1 MHKNKQT
8 ENIQI
13 LPGTPE
19 WESICE
25 QCGLCCLLK
34 VVHMGRVY
42 MTNVRCV
49 QLDQKTRKCH
59 CYNANYNKRD
69 GNTSCGLSCAEL
81 DGSPVTPHTL
91 KNEYPVPGFCPYVK
105 KFRGN
110 NDLKRPD
117 VDFNNT
123 ISETEMPSGAKL
135 SDYIIPG
142 TSKFFQYNPAV
153 NKLLKDSFT
162 K

>member
-8 ENIQI
+8 EDIQI

-42 MTNVRCV
+42 MTNVRCA

-69 GNTSCGLSCAEL
+69 GNNSCGLSCTEL
-81 DGSPVTPHTL
+81 DGSPVTPGTL

-110 NDLKRPD
+110 NNLQRPD
-117 VDFNNT
+117 VDFDKT
-123 ISETEMPSGAKL
+123 ISETEMPAGAKL

>member
-1 MHKNKQT
+1 MQQCKQT
-8 ENIQI
+8 ENI

-42 MTNVRCV
+42 MTNVRCA

-59 CYNANYNKRD
+59 CYDADFDKRN
-69 GNTSCGLSCAEL
+69 GNSYGLSCAEL
-81 DGSPVTPHTL
+81 DGWPVTPETL

-110 NDLKRPD
+110 NDLQRPN
-117 VDFNNT
+117 VDFDKT
-123 ISETEMPSGAKL
+123 ISETEMPAGSDL
-135 SDYIIPG
+135 TDYIIPG
-142 TSKFFQYNPAV
+142 SSKFFQYNPAV
-153 NKLLKDSFT
+153 NKLLKDMFT

>member
-19 WESICE
+19 WEAICE

-42 MTNVRCV
+42 MTRVRCA
-49 QLDQKTRKCH
+49 QLDKKTRKCH
-59 CYNANYNKRD
+59 CYNAEYAKRD
-69 GNTSCGLSCAEL
+69 GNNSCGLSCAEL
-81 DGSPVTPHTL
+81 NGSPVTIDTL
-91 KNEYPVPGFCPYVK
+91 KNDYPVPGFCPYVK

-110 NDLKRPD
+110 NELVRPD
-117 VDFNNT
+117 IDFEQT
-123 ISETEMPSGAKL
+123 VSETEIPSGFRL

-142 TSKFFQYNPAV
+142 TSKFFQYNPAI
-153 NKLLKDSFT
+153 NKLLKQGFS

>member
-19 WESICE
+19 WESICQ

-42 MTNVRCV
+42 MTNVRCA

-69 GNTSCGLSCAEL
+69 GNNSCSLSCAEL
-81 DGSPVTPHTL
+81 DGSPVTQDTL

-110 NDLKRPD
+110 NNLQRPD
-117 VDFNNT
+117 VDFDKT
-123 ISETEMPSGAKL
+123 ISETEMPAGAKL

-153 NKLLKDSFT
+153 NKVLKDSFT

>member
-8 ENIQI
+8 ENTRI

-42 MTNVRCV
+42 MTNVRCA
-49 QLDQKTRKCH
+49 QLDKKTRKCH
-59 CYNANYNKRD
+59 CYNAEYGKRD
-69 GNTSCGLSCAEL
+69 RNSSGPSCAEL
-81 DGSPVTPHTL
+81 KGSPVNIETL
-91 KNEYPVPGFCPYVK
+91 HNDYVVPGFCPYVK
-105 KFRGN
+105 KFVGRN
-110 NDLKRPD
+110 KLTRPD
-117 VDFNNT
+117 IDFNNT
-123 ISETEMPSGAKL
+123 VSENELITGENL
-135 SDYIIPG
+135 SNYIIPG
-142 TSKFFQYNPAV
+142 SSKFFQYNPVV
-153 NKLLKDSFT
+153 NKLLKDGFT

>member
-8 ENIQI
+8 ENIKI

-42 MTNVRCV
+42 MTNVRCA

-69 GNTSCGLSCAEL
+69 GNNSCGLSCAEL
-81 DGSPVTPHTL
+81 DGSPVTPDTL

-110 NDLKRPD
+110 NNLQRPD
-117 VDFNNT
+117 IDFDKT
-123 ISETEMPSGAKL
+123 ISETEMPAGAKL